1 MKKKISATSKDK
13 TDWIN
18 YTKSLGGVYDK
29 ESSITNKKPQPTNI
43 PKIDLHG
50 ISLEDANKIVKNFL
64 QKSIKEG
71 CKKVIIITGKGSRSK
86 IYNDPY
92 RSEKLNTLKY
102 SVPYFIKND
111 SYLCNKINKISVADL
126 KDGGEGALYIYLKK
140 EKKL

>member
-1 MKKKISATSKDK
+1 VKKKFSATIKDK

-18 YTKSLGGVYDK
+18 YTKSLVGVYDK
-29 ESSITNKKPQPTNI
+29 ESSIIDKKPQSINI

-50 ISLEDANKIVKNFL
+50 ISLEAANKIVKNFL

-71 CKKVIIITGKGSRSK
+71 YKKVIIITGKGSRSK
-86 IYNDPY
+86 IYNNPY
-92 RSEKLNTLKY
+92 KSEKLNTLRY
-102 SVPYFIKND
+102 AVPDFIKND
-111 SYLCNKINKISVADL
+111 SHLCNKINKISAADL